1 MDNVDIWLLVIGI
14 VSILFGILVIV
25 KPKIIATKSTHP
37 RALPINTLL
46 NEIEKLERKAA
57 YYSSVSNAVE
67 QALRTAW
74 PHDLICVTGSLFVVA
89 EAIEYIKGVPR
100 DNL

>member
-1 MDNVDIWLLVIGI
+1 MILVIGASSDKDI
-14 VSILFGILVIV
+14 RGMLLELA
-25 KPKIIATKSTHP
+25 PLANKIIATKSMHP

-46 NEIEKLERKAA
+46 NEIERLDRKAA
-57 YYSSVSNAVE
+57 YYSSVSNALD
-67 QALRTAW
+67 QALLTAW